1 MKIGVTSQ
9 NFKTIT
15 GHAGKTR
22 RFLIYSKNDQGKW
35 VESERLNLPKEMS
48 LHEFRGLKHP
58 IEDVD
63 ILITAGCGDG
73 FLRKMK
79 SRGVDVIT
87 TSEPDPLLATNLFA
101 AGKPLPPAIPHSH
114 KK

>member
-1 MKIGVTSQ
+1 
-9 NFKTIT
+9 
-15 GHAGKTR
+15 
-22 RFLIYSKNDQGKW
+22 
-35 VESERLNLPKEMS
+35 MS

-58 IEDVD
+58 IEDVA

-87 TSEPDPLLATNLFA
+87 TSEPDPL
-101 AGKPLPPAIPHSH
+101 P
-114 KK
+114 